1 MGLRLRRLINA
12 AVFLRLA
19 ASILL
24 SFIIWGFIVW
34 ETNPERTRQFSGV
47 VPVSENI
54 PADMLIVGE
63 LPEVT
68 VSVKGPQ
75 DIVRVLVASDFQ
87 VTIDFQNASGPGI
100 DEYAVAVDAPS
111 GLRQVTVEPSA
122 IEVELDRI
130 VTESLPVEMREAEP
144 RPLSVTEVSLS
155 TERVALQGPKALV
168 DRVEAVEVP
177 LVIGSRDESFVE
189 DVTPIALDSLGERVQ
204 GVNLTPS
211 TIEVAVT
218 FETTSKDVAVLVI
231 CACVEDGQ
239 LQEIELE
246 DASPI
251 PSTVRISGTASVLDG
266 IESIRTVP
274 IDTAGLESAGWIL
287 DVELDLADVPG
298 AVTLSEQ
305 AVDVWIPVDPGR
317 QQISEIPIGLLNAD
331 PEFSVR
337 LAAPTVTVVVS
348 GTVDDVRQLD
358 PASLKAVVDVA
369 GLAPGNYTLDI
380 QVVLPPGLTYE
391 NVEPATVQVTVERAA
406 QIENQINELGRD
418 PLQTVR

>member
-1 MGLRLRRLINA
+1 
-12 AVFLRLA
+12 
-19 ASILL
+19 
-24 SFIIWGFIVW
+24 
-34 ETNPERTRQFSGV
+34 
-47 VPVSENI
+47 
-54 PADMLIVGE
+54 
-63 LPEVT
+63 
-68 VSVKGPQ
+68 
-75 DIVRVLVASDFQ
+75 
-87 VTIDFQNASGPGI
+87 
-100 DEYAVAVDAPS
+100 
-111 GLRQVTVEPSA
+111 
-122 IEVELDRI
+122 LDRI

-331 PEFSVR
+331 PEYSVR
-337 LAAPTVTVVVS
+337 LATRSVTVVVS
-348 GTVDDVRQLD
+348 GTVDDVQQLD
-358 PASLKAVVDVA
+358 PASLKAIVDVA

-380 QVVLPPGLTYE
+380 QVVVPPGLTYE

-406 QIENQINELGRD
+406 QFENQINELGRD
-418 PLQTVR
+418 PLQNIR

>member
-1 MGLRLRRLINA
+1 
-12 AVFLRLA
+12 VRLA

-34 ETNPERTRQFSGV
+34 ETNPERSRQFSGI

-68 VSVKGPQ
+68 VTVKGPQ
-75 DIVRVLVASDFQ
+75 DIVRALVASDFQ

-130 VTESLPVEMREAEP
+130 VSESFPVEMREAEL

-155 TERVALQGPKALV
+155 TERVAVQGPKALV

-189 DVTPIALDSLGERVQ
+189 DVTPITLDSLGERVQ
-204 GVNLTPS
+204 GVSLTPS

-218 FETTSKDVAVLVI
+218 FETTSKDVGVVVM
-231 CACVEDGQ
+231 CACVEDGE
-239 LQEIELE
+239 LREIELE

-287 DVELDLADVPG
+287 DVQLDLAEISG
-298 AVTLSEQ
+298 SVTLSDQ

-331 PEFSVR
+331 PEYSVR
-337 LAAPTVTVVVS
+337 LATRSVTVVVS
-348 GTVDDVRQLD
+348 GTVDDVQQLD
-358 PASLKAVVDVA
+358 PASLKAIVDVA

-380 QVVLPPGLTYE
+380 QVVVPPGLTYE

-406 QIENQINELGRD
+406 QFENQINELGRD
-418 PLQTVR
+418 PLQNIR